1 MSAEIHRPA
10 QQIEPKMQTAET
22 TITDSEGNTT
32 TIKTPRLENESVTA
46 WKARHMEAVNAF
58 KNG

>member
-1 MSAEIHRPA
+1 
-10 QQIEPKMQTAET
+10 MQTAET